1 MVSAEISDSPE
12 TLSPRPSRSK
22 PPRRGLRFSDS
33 LEAPRRGPLAEASED
48 IPILRLARGRLGTI
62 PATTALTELLCL
74 DITSNQSTQPL
85 RQTHDDT
92 VQRSGRLDV
101 SRVNT
106 LPSAMGRSRGYRP
119 LCCLTPAPRTTRR
132 GESGLGSCNLGISGP
147 TAPSR
152 PRPLDRASDSLIVL
166 RLARDPR

>member
-1 MVSAEISDSPE
+1 
-12 TLSPRPSRSK
+12 
-22 PPRRGLRFSDS
+22 
-33 LEAPRRGPLAEASED
+33 
-48 IPILRLARGRLGTI
+48 
-62 PATTALTELLCL
+62 LTELLWL

-106 LPSAMGRSRGYRP
+106 LPSVMGRSRGYQT
-119 LCCLTPAPRTTRR
+119 LCCLTPAPRITRC
-132 GESGLGSCNLGISGP
+132 GESGLGPRNLGISAP

-152 PRPLDRASDSLIVL
+152 PRPLDKASDSLIPL
-166 RLARDPR
+166 RLARDPPEGPWKTIRAPPRPRPGSSRNLVVSASNVSLASCRIQLMRPAAPTT